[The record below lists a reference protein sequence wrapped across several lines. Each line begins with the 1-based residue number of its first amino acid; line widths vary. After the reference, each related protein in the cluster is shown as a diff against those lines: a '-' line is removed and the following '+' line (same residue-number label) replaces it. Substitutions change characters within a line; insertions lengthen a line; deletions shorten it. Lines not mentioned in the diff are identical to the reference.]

1 MKLACPACV
10 QTAATV
16 TDHLE
21 ELGSVGTGRHS
32 QPIPTPMAG
41 FVPGLLGISYT
52 EDKKIVGTTTAD
64 DEEMKLLFGAGLMGA
79 RSWLRY
85 KVRKKQDPAW
95 SRDG

>member
-32 QPIPTPMAG
+32 HPIPTPMAG
-41 FVPGLLGISYT
+41 FVPGLL
-52 EDKKIVGTTTAD
+52 VAAAWLLPGTGDGGARGPLLILALTTAI
-64 DEEMKLLFGAGLMGA
+64 AGTAEQHSPCLPGHRQA
-79 RSWLRY
+79 PSSVL
-85 KVRKKQDPAW
+85 
-95 SRDG
+95 

>member
-32 QPIPTPMAG
+32 HPIPTPMAG
-41 FVPGLLGISYT
+41 LVPGLLVAAAWLLPGMMALSLCYGGN
-52 EDKKIVGTTTAD
+52 EKIAAFAATRLS
-64 DEEMKLLFGAGLMGA
+64 ELGA
-79 RSWLRY
+79 RAVIVER
-85 KVRKKQDPAW
+85 
-95 SRDG
+95 